1 MEEHHDH
8 KECLQ
13 ALRPIRDTLDIISGK
28 WKLQII
34 ISVSAGNRRFTEIRK
49 SIPKLT
55 PKVLAKELKELEQ
68 NGLIE
73 RIVTESYPVII
84 EYFPTDYTSTL
95 DQVVTSLQDWGENHR
110 RHIFGTT
117 RTPAEKSKV
126 TETTNEQHKII
137 SSK

>member
-1 MEEHHDH
+1 MEEYHDH

-34 ISVSAGNRRFTEIRK
+34 ISVNAGNRRFTEIRK

-117 RTPAEKSKV
+117 HTPAEKSKV
-126 TETTNEQHKII
+126 TETTNEQNKII